1 MLVVCSR
8 PAGKIDALML
18 KILIEQELGYPT
30 ELVPD
35 GLSPEIPSNLTGP
48 ASVYEAL
55 AGGGVHVPR
64 GSSTVSSRQLCRVFR
79 LRGLMQ
85 VWRSEEA
92 ELYDAYVLGAK
103 SVP

>member
-1 MLVVCSR
+1 LLVVCSR
-8 PAGKIDALML
+8 PAGKIDAFML

-55 AGGGVHVPR
+55 AGGAVHMYPEVARPFLL
-64 GSSTVSSRQLCRVFR
+64 GS
-79 LRGLMQ
+79 
-85 VWRSEEA
+85 A
-92 ELYDAYVLGAK
+92 AAYSDSGA
-103 SVP
+103 